1 MPRNR
6 DETHRGHHGTLQPI
20 ALKLGLVDDV
30 IKAAFERVS
39 GAGLVGWRDHQEMTS
54 FPWCTEKRRAQR

>member
-6 DETHRGHHGTLQPI
+6 DETYHGQHRTLQQK
-20 ALKLGLVDDV
+20 ALKLGLVDGV
-30 IKAAFERVS
+30 IEATFERVS
-39 GAGLVGWRDHQEMTS
+39 GAGPVGWRDHQEMTS